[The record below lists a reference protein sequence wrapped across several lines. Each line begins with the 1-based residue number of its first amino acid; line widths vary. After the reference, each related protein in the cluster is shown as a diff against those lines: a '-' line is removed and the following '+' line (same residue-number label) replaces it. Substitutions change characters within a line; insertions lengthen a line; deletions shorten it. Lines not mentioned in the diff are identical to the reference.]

1 MMDTKCLILVEG
13 FVILCLCVVQI
24 QGAVMCAALFEIV
37 IGATGAVGAML
48 RFIGPLCICPT
59 VSLLGFSLF
68 QSAAVFA
75 AKQWWIAVL

>member
-1 MMDTKCLILVEG
+1 
-13 FVILCLCVVQI
+13 
-24 QGAVMCAALFEIV
+24 MCAALFEIV

-68 QSAAVFA
+68 HSAAVFA
-75 AKQWWIAVL
+75 AKQWWIAIL